1 MFFWAPTTTQTQIES
16 RVNIFSIFFYLVS
29 LQHVLGCKDHAA
41 PFPWKKPG
49 AADIDSGGKPLPTH
63 TAVQDV
69 SETSGLDEK
78 KNALQRR
85 DRFTA
90 MLDDYQRCFPHF
102 AQELAESKALQCI
115 SFDLPQI
122 EVPAGKVLRHS
133 VLTVERLF
141 KAHSPMIF
149 KVGFTHSPSWRWSNS
164 VYGYSSSKDRWS
176 NMVVIYMSQE
186 PYSPA
191 MLEAALI
198 EKFGSD
204 SPARFTVSSFFLLAN
219 PCNNLKVIS

>member
-1 MFFWAPTTTQTQIES
+1 M
-16 RVNIFSIFFYLVS
+16 
-29 LQHVLGCKDHAA
+29 A
-41 PFPWKKPG
+41 PFPWKKHG
-49 AADIDSGGKPLPTH
+49 VADSDSAGKPLPTD
-63 TAVQDV
+63 TAAQDV
-69 SETSGLDEK
+69 NGTSTGLDGNG
-78 KNALQRR
+78 NALQPR
-85 DRFTA
+85 DRLLA
-90 MLDDYQRCFPHF
+90 DYQRCFPHF

-115 SFDLPQI
+115 SFDLPRI

-164 VYGYSSSKDRWS
+164 VYGYSSSKDKWS

-204 SPARFTVSSFFLLAN
+204 SPARFTVSSFFCS
-219 PCNNLKVIS
+219 PIPVTICE